1 MIGGNI
7 PSLGF
12 RTFYVSKEE
21 TSCPLSIEIIK
32 IGKKMKEADLLK
44 NSTMVVSLSYG
55 KRMLINSEI
64 IDFDEI
70 QLDELLEIVDFD
82 PIKNNLLVIG
92 KSEPKTETPV
102 HWMIHHAREDVN
114 VIVQINGEE
123 ILQKTGDKLKK
134 TDENTPIGTLNQA
147 KEILKF
153 LRDEKK
159 LEINNHGVM
168 FVGRTM
174 DEIEKLIF
182 ETFEGMK

>member
-1 MIGGNI
+1 MIGGNL

-12 RTFYVSKEE
+12 RTFYVSKEV

-32 IGKKMKEADLLK
+32 IGKKMKEAELLK
-44 NSTMVVSLSYG
+44 NSTMIASLSYG

-102 HWMIHHAREDVN
+102 HWIIHHARDDVN
-114 VIVQINGEE
+114 VIVQVNGEE
-123 ILQKTGDKLKK
+123 ILQRIGGKLKK
-134 TDENTPIGTLNQA
+134 TDENTPLGTLDQA
-147 KEILKF
+147 KEMLSI

-159 LEINNHGVM
+159 LEISNHGAM

-174 DEIEKLIF
+174 DEVEKLIF
-182 ETFEGMK
+182 ETCEGMK